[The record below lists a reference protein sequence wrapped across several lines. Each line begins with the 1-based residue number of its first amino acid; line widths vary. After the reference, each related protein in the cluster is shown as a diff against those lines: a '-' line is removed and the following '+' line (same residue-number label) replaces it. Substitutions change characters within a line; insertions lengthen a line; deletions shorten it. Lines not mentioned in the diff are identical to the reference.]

1 MSAMIPFHRVNVLTG
16 IKSAR
21 LVENASEYAN
31 LINKAK
37 RPLLVL
43 GPMILEETFWSRER
57 SLDGKPVIEY
67 ALELAKAANIPIC
80 ATDIVKG
87 TMLKLGT
94 KPDNV
99 YDAVEIVNHLKDP
112 DWNGVR
118 KEGNH
123 DLVIF
128 FGIRSDLE
136 EQCLS
141 VLKHFAYTHLKTMT
155 LDKYYFPHA
164 NYSLTNFR
172 KDEQWKAFLESLID
186 ILLKGQK

>member
-1 MSAMIPFHRVNVLTG
+1 MSAVIPLHRVNVLTG
-16 IKSAR
+16 TKSAR
-21 LVENASEYAN
+21 LVEDTAQYAN
-31 LINKAK
+31 LIGKAK

-43 GPMILEETFWSRER
+43 GPLLLEW
-57 SLDGKPVIEY
+57 SLDSKLAIEY
-67 ALELAKAANIPIC
+67 ALEIAKAANIPLC
-80 ATDIVKG
+80 ATETLKG
-87 TMLKLGT
+87 KMLELGT
-94 KPDNV
+94 EPDNV

-112 DWNGVR
+112 EWQGVR

-141 VLKHFAYTHLKTMT
+141 VLKHFAYKHLKTMT

-164 NYSLTNFR
+164 NYSLPNFR
-172 KDEQWKAFLESLID
+172 KEEQWKAFLEG
-186 ILLKGQK
+186 LLDNLKKGGQ

>member
-21 LVENASEYAN
+21 LIEDASEYAN
-31 LINKAK
+31 LIQKAK
-37 RPLLVL
+37 RPLWVL
-43 GPMILEETFWSRER
+43 GPLLSEW
-57 SLDGKPVIEY
+57 SLDGKLLIEY
-67 ALELAKAANIPIC
+67 ALEIAKIANIPIC

-87 TMLKLGT
+87 KMVQLGT
-94 KPDNV
+94 KPDST

-112 DWNGVR
+112 DWKGVR

-141 VLKHFAYTHLKTMT
+141 VLKHFAFNHLKTMT

-164 NYSLTNFR
+164 NYSLPNFR
-172 KDEQWKAFLESLID
+172 KDEQWKAFLENLID
-186 ILLKGQK
+186 ELKKGG

>member
-1 MSAMIPFHRVNVLTG
+1 VSAMIPFHRVNVLTG

-21 LVENASEYAN
+21 LIEDASEYAN
-31 LINKAK
+31 LIQKAK

-43 GPMILEETFWSRER
+43 GPLLSEW
-57 SLDGKPVIEY
+57 SLDGKLLIEY
-67 ALELAKAANIPIC
+67 ALEIAKIANIPIC

-87 TMLKLGT
+87 KMVELGT
-94 KPDNV
+94 KPDSV

-112 DWNGVR
+112 DWKGVR

-141 VLKHFAYTHLKTMT
+141 VLKHFAFNHLKTMT

-164 NYSLTNFR
+164 NYSLPNFR
-172 KDEQWKAFLESLID
+172 KDEQWKAFLESLIND
-186 ILLKGQK
+186 LRKGG

>member
-1 MSAMIPFHRVNVLTG
+1 MSAVIPLHRVNVLTG

-21 LVENASEYAN
+21 VIEDAAQCGN
-31 LINKAK
+31 LIEKAK

-43 GPMILEETFWSRER
+43 GPLLSEW
-57 SLDGKPVIEY
+57 SLDGKLAIEY
-67 ALELAKAANIPIC
+67 AVEIAKAANIPMC
-80 ATDIVKG
+80 ATAHVKG
-87 TMLKLGT
+87 KMMELEV
-94 KPDNV
+94 KPDSV

-112 DWNGVR
+112 EWQGVR

-141 VLKHFAYTHLKTMT
+141 VLKHFAFNHLITMT

-164 NYSLTNFR
+164 NYSLPNFR
-172 KDEQWKAFLESLID
+172 REKQWKAFLESLID
-186 ILLKGQK
+186 SLNKGG